1 MYWGKITM
9 ELDIFRLKAYLIRTL
24 AKEDKEIIQQKG
36 TSGIQEEDLTLELN
50 GKKSQMK
57 TSK

>member
-1 MYWGKITM
+1 M